1 MPANATSLLAL
12 MLSSFVGLGV
22 LYGGGGVLWNDV
34 IDAFGISKGVF
45 GLAQS
50 LGVIAGLPVLVFG
63 GRLADRFDKRLL
75 LAVSLAI
82 TVIPAVGIIFG
93 SVVGILV
100 LLLIIQGIGVTA
112 LDLSNNALAMDVE
125 RSTRRHIMGPLHATF
140 SVGSLIGPLVAG
152 LLIWLGGD
160 YKSVY
165 AVIAVM
171 FAGLAVFA
179 LVSLKQEAPPS
190 LAPEQEHSPLHALYL
205 LKNRTNRDL
214 AAIAGIA
221 FASELL
227 IAQWVGIYFQ
237 DERHYAKSVTVIALS
252 LNGAA
257 MAIGRFGN
265 GPLNARI
272 GAIRMLLFQGCV
284 TMLGGL
290 LIAAGPNAAV
300 AVAGCAIAGFGL
312 AGMAPTTLSLVGLAN
327 PTAPGAASGAVLLV
341 GYAGIAVAPFLAGM
355 VSTFASTRIALAGVA
370 FGGLAVVVVA
380 RRIVN
385 EIRQH
390 SAQPPVPA

>member
-1 MPANATSLLAL
+1 
-12 MLSSFVGLGV
+12 
-22 LYGGGGVLWNDV
+22 
-34 IDAFGISKGVF
+34 
-45 GLAQS
+45 
-50 LGVIAGLPVLVFG
+50 
-63 GRLADRFDKRLL
+63 
-75 LAVSLAI
+75 
-82 TVIPAVGIIFG
+82 
-93 SVVGILV
+93 
-100 LLLIIQGIGVTA
+100 
-112 LDLSNNALAMDVE
+112 
-125 RSTRRHIMGPLHATF
+125 
-140 SVGSLIGPLVAG
+140 
-152 LLIWLGGD
+152 
-160 YKSVY
+160 
-165 AVIAVM
+165 
-171 FAGLAVFA
+171 
-179 LVSLKQEAPPS
+179 
-190 LAPEQEHSPLHALYL
+190 
-205 LKNRTNRDL
+205 
-214 AAIAGIA
+214 
-221 FASELL
+221 
-227 IAQWVGIYFQ
+227 
-237 DERHYAKSVTVIALS
+237 
-252 LNGAA
+252 